1 MVVVGCGGGGEVGG
15 EARRAAE
22 AEMDG
27 WVRLLDGLG
36 AVEHPHRDFFFAESG
51 NLFSVNSSGRAILN
65 IEIPSNA
72 PDHNSFRSSAWE
84 PFAVNCTNFG
94 GVLNVKLILSCF
106 SMSSPSDRKLYGA
119 RRCSSK
125 EHLRHNIH
133 FNTLFVHFL

>member
-65 IEIPSNA
+65 TEIEVMLQTTTLSEVLLGNPSRLT
-72 PDHNSFRSSAWE
+72 DTFIYRE
-84 PFAVNCTNFG
+84 P
-94 GVLNVKLILSCF
+94 
-106 SMSSPSDRKLYGA
+106 
-119 RRCSSK
+119 
-125 EHLRHNIH
+125 
-133 FNTLFVHFL
+133 